1 MDWRWKMPDLSE
13 FQTQNLIL
21 LIGTNPLPNEVNAMT
36 KPMMVREDSEPYGR
50 KTP

>member
-1 MDWRWKMPDLSE
+1 MPDLSE

-21 LIGTNPLPNEVNAMT
+21 LIGTNPLSNEVKAMT
-36 KPMMVREDSEPYGR
+36 KPMTLREGSEPYGR